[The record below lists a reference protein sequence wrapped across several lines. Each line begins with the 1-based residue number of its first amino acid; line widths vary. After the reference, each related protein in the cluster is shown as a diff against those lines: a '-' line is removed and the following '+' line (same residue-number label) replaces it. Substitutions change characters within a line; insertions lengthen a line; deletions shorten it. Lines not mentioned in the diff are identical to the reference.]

1 MSAQETVA
9 AAAYSYLPRLGGA
22 GVRLALAPGA
32 LDFAVGA
39 KEGRLRLADIGEVR
53 LRFQAAKF
61 AGTAFEMEL
70 KARGGIELKIGS
82 ASRIS
87 LTGVRDQGADYA
99 AFVRAFHAARAAAG
113 GDCRYV
119 GGFPAWRFRLM
130 AVLGLATAA
139 GLVAVIG
146 FALAEGQG
154 SAALFLGAMSLFL
167 AWPTGQMVWRNRPV
181 RYTPDAVPAHL
192 LPA

>member
-1 MSAQETVA
+1 MNSAEGGA
-9 AAAYSYLPRLGGA
+9 SYSYLPRLGGA
-22 GVRLALAPGA
+22 GVRLTLGPGV
-32 LDFAVGA
+32 LLFAVGA
-39 KEGRLRLADIGEVR
+39 KEGRLSLADIIEVR

-70 KARGGIELKIGS
+70 RGRDGTQLKIGS
-82 ASRIS
+82 ASRTS
-87 LTGVRDQGADYA
+87 LTAVRDQGSAYA
-99 AFVRAFHAARAAAG
+99 AFVRAFHAARGGAG
-113 GDCRYV
+113 GECRYI

-130 AVLGLATAA
+130 AVLGVATVA

-146 FALAEGQG
+146 FALSERQWNAAVLLAAL
-154 SAALFLGAMSLFL
+154 SAAL

-181 RYTPDAVPAHL
+181 RYRPEAVPAHL